1 MTGYLEDLY
10 PMGVSVPSD
19 SLEKEPFKMVARKG
33 VVALRILEN
42 TFVPDNR
49 KTEIQAR
56 LKRVRGQVD
65 GLDRM
70 LDDNRPCLDILT
82 QVAAAQE
89 AMRGVSR
96 LMVRNY
102 IERCASAAIKAG
114 REEEVY
120 DHLME
125 VVFKLTK

>member
-1 MTGYLEDLY
+1 
-10 PMGVSVPSD
+10 
-19 SLEKEPFKMVARKG
+19 MVARKG

>member
-1 MTGYLEDLY
+1 
-10 PMGVSVPSD
+10 
-19 SLEKEPFKMVARKG
+19 MVARKG
-33 VVALRILEN
+33 VVALRILEDA
-42 TFVPDNR
+42 FVPDNR
-49 KTEIQAR
+49 KTEIRAR

-65 GLDRM
+65 GLERM

-89 AMRGVSR
+89 ALRGVSR

-120 DHLME
+120 DQLME

>member
-1 MTGYLEDLY
+1 
-10 PMGVSVPSD
+10 
-19 SLEKEPFKMVARKG
+19 MVARKG
-33 VVALRILEN
+33 VVALRILED

-49 KTEIQAR
+49 KTEIRGR
-56 LKRVRGQVD
+56 LRRVRGQVD
-65 GLDRM
+65 GLERM

-120 DHLME
+120 DQLME

>member
-1 MTGYLEDLY
+1 MTEPSKANTLWGYWYL
-10 PMGVSVPSD
+10 PSVVGKD
-19 SLEKEPFKMVARKG
+19 SLDMVARKG
-33 VVALRILEN
+33 VVALRILEDAY
-42 TFVPDNR
+42 VPDHR
-49 KTEIQAR
+49 KAAIRGR

-65 GLDRM
+65 GLERM
-70 LDDNRPCLDILT
+70 LNDNRPCLDILT

-89 AMRGVSR
+89 AIRGVSR

-120 DHLME
+120 DQLME